1 MHLNARHH
9 EPSYSCVL
17 LSNRNS
23 LPVHRHVFQRQP
35 RDVLRHRGLRGVF
48 KGAILQPDV
57 GNWSVLETAQRPRVG
72 ALLDVQVHYFDIAHH
87 RSERPLGALLVIE
100 IDVDGGCRHLAALHV
115 AHVDVLDHAAADR
128 VVLEAQHAVQVRAV
142 HLAILREHVADV
154 AGAFAAHGD
163 TTVAVLHDAVLHDE
177 VLAGR
182 GHSTAIGVA
191 PALDGD
197 AIVAGIEGAAVDQ
210 YVDARFGVAAIVVGT
225 VAGDGHVAHRDVLAE
240 HRVHFIHRRVDDGD
254 VLNLHVG
261 ATVGLHEHGPQ
272 VAAVAEYSFRDGCPL
287 LPHLAQGG
295 PGLGLILVV
304 RPSLS
309 GPRPPVLGVRLAV
322 QGAAAGDPD
331 ILLVQRVNEGRVVH
345 ALQPLKAREH
355 DGVELRVGVEPDG
368 RALLHHQVHVA
379 LEVDGAGQA
388 DALSDHHVAA
398 ARTVGFLDG
407 MAESF
412 RAIRL
417 AVRFGAVT
425 GHLEFPGGE
434 LRRLNSFH
442 DLGIERNPGIVGG
455 PCAGT
460 GESGSG
466 HGCEGMAA
474 CVSRHLNRWY
484 GRAVPASRGESFS
497 GAKHTVFGI
506 SHAQLNY
513 NLGISHHA
521 YPGKILPRRRGPF

>member
-72 ALLDVQVHYFDIAHH
+72 ALLDLQIHHFDIAHH
-87 RSERPLGALLVIE
+87 RSERPLLAFLVVE
-100 IDVDGGCRHLAALHV
+100 FDVDGGCRHPAALHV
-115 AHVDVLDHAAADR
+115 AHVDMLDHAAAHG

-142 HLAILREHVADV
+142 HLAILREHVADI
-154 AGAFAAHGD
+154 ARAFAAHGD
-163 TTVAVLHDAVLHDE
+163 ATVAVLHDAVLHDE
-177 VLAGR
+177 VLAR
-182 GHSTAIGVA
+182 HMQSAAIGVA

-210 YVDARFGVAAIVVGT
+210 HVDARFGVAAVVVGT
-225 VAGDGHVAHRDVLAE
+225 VTGDGHVAHRDVLAE

-261 ATVGLHEHGPQ
+261 AAVGLHEHGPQ
-272 VAAVAEYSFRDGCPL
+272 PGAVAELALRDGCTL
-287 LPHLAQGG
+287 LDHLGQGG
-295 PGLGLILVV
+295 AGLGLILVV

-322 QGAAAGDPD
+322 QSAAAGDPD

-345 ALQPLKAREH
+345 ALHPLKAREH
-355 DGVELRVGVEPDG
+355 DGVQRRVGVEPDG
-368 RALLHHQVHVA
+368 RALLDHQVDAA

-388 DALSDHHVAA
+388 DALPDHHAPA

-407 MAESF
+407 LAESF
-412 RAIRL
+412 RAIP
-417 AVRFGAVT
+417 VSYT
-425 GHLEFPGGE
+425 HL
-434 LRRLNSFH
+434 
-442 DLGIERNPGIVGG
+442 
-455 PCAGT
+455 T
-460 GESGSG
+460 
-466 HGCEGMAA
+466 
-474 CVSRHLNRWY
+474 
-484 GRAVPASRGESFS
+484 
-497 GAKHTVFGI
+497 
-506 SHAQLNY
+506 
-513 NLGISHHA
+513 
-521 YPGKILPRRRGPF
+521 